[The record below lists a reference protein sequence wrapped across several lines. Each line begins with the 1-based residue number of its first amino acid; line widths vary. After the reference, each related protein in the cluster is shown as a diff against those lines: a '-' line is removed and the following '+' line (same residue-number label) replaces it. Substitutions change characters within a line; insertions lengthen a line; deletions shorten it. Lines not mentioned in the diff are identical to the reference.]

1 MRGDFLLE
9 VFIGRPGGANG
20 TSGPAPEILRRA
32 LVRARRFAG
41 RGGGR
46 FKIVFTGG
54 EPLGDP
60 GPLFRLLRAARRAL
74 PSAELEVVSAAE
86 LLTPR
91 TVRRLVSAGAEIS
104 ARFDMRGGRRARAA
118 VPAPL
123 AAALSDGRLAARVH
137 AAAVLDSRSI
147 GRLQEIARLL
157 GARSG
162 FKQLEIALDA
172 GETWTPAALDRL
184 RLALKDLRKAAP
196 GALKA
201 RGVPADLVFSGP
213 AGASDGGKPGRALAL
228 LPDGRF
234 YPSDLAT
241 LPPLRRFSAG
251 DVQRGIDITRLRGL
265 SGLQSRLARRY
276 GEGGVIPP
284 AERYALGAA
293 RGLAGRG
300 LRAFMENA
308 ALVNRVFAEEAGPLV
323 FLTGIFAR
331 LRREPGFGDLVHP
344 PRYAAPVR
352 MREMAI
358 ACDGPAPASLRA
370 CADLFMRSP
379 GADKRISLVAG
390 PGSPAPLMAAYLLAS
405 SLILGK
411 RAAVSMVGKA
421 GRSR

>member
-1 MRGDFLLE
+1 M
-9 VFIGRPGGANG
+9 
-20 TSGPAPEILRRA
+20 
-32 LVRARRFAG
+32 
-41 RGGGR
+41 
-46 FKIVFTGG
+46 
-54 EPLGDP
+54 
-60 GPLFRLLRAARRAL
+60 
-74 PSAELEVVSAAE
+74 
-86 LLTPR
+86 
-91 TVRRLVSAGAEIS
+91 
-104 ARFDMRGGRRARAA
+104 
-118 VPAPL
+118 
-123 AAALSDGRLAARVH
+123 SDGRLAAGVH

-147 GRLQEIARLL
+147 GRLPEIARLL

-162 FKQLEIALDA
+162 FKQLEITLDA
-172 GETWTPAALDRL
+172 GEMWGPAALRRL

-421 GRSR
+421 ERSR